1 MKKIITKN
9 EKETFNLA
17 CDLGRKIKEKTI
29 FALKGDLGTG
39 KTIFAKG
46 IALGLGIKK
55 TITSPT
61 FVLMKIYPIEGN
73 KYINEFCHIDTYRL
87 KGEKDL
93 EAIGARE
100 YLDKKDVV
108 VVIEWPDKIK
118 KLLPRDTKLVKLKYL
133 TEEKRQIEIK

>member
-9 EKETFNLA
+9 EKETFKLA
-17 CDLGRKIKEKTI
+17 YDLGKKIKEKTI
-29 FALKGDLGTG
+29 FALEGDLGAG

-46 IALGLGIKK
+46 LAKGLGVRK

-61 FVLMKIYPIEGN
+61 FVLMKIYPIEGS
-73 KYINEFCHIDTYRL
+73 KYIKEFCHIDTYRL

-93 EAIGARE
+93 LAIGARE
-100 YLDKKDVV
+100 YLDKEDVV

-118 KLLPRDTKLVKLKYL
+118 KLLPRGTRLVKLKHK
-133 TEEKRQIEIK
+133 EEEERQIEIK